1 MNTRRTRF
9 IQNISRCLGREAPPG
24 EAAPLELPNRVQNG
38 YLKEA
43 SAEQLKSVFI
53 TNARAAG
60 TAVHECTVESLNA
73 TLLTAIPQLAEGT
86 ILLSDDPM
94 WEEYQT
100 VGALEKVH
108 GQIHTWDLQR
118 SREHNIAVAES
129 AAVGIAVAQLALAET
144 GTVMVCSHAGCG
156 RSVTLLP
163 YTTVFIIPEENIVPR
178 LTQSMDHIQ
187 RQSKSTLPSS
197 INFISG
203 ASSTSDIELVRV
215 QGVHGPVKI
224 AFVIV
229 RFLKT

>member
-1 MNTRRTRF
+1 MNTHRIGF
-9 IQNISRCLGREAPPG
+9 IQNISRCLGREDLPG
-24 EAAPLELPNRVQNG
+24 EATRLKLPNEIQNE
-38 YLKEA
+38 YLKGA

-53 TNARAAG
+53 TNAQAAG
-60 TAVHECTVESLNA
+60 TAVYECSVDAMNDTI
-73 TLLTAIPQLAEGT
+73 LTAISQLAEGT

-94 WEEYQT
+94 WEEHQT
-100 VGALEKVH
+100 VQALKKAH
-108 GQIHTWDLQR
+108 GQIRTWDLER
-118 SREHNIAVAES
+118 SREHNIDAAES

-144 GTVMVCSHAGCG
+144 GTVMVYSRAGCG

-163 YTTVFIIPEENIVPR
+163 FTTIFIIQEQNIVAR
-178 LTQSMDHIQ
+178 LTQSMDYIQ
-187 RQSKSTLPSS
+187 QQSKSALPSS

-229 RFLKT
+229 R

>member
-1 MNTRRTRF
+1 MNTQRTRF
-9 IQNISRCLGREAPPG
+9 IKNISRCLGREDLPG
-24 EAAPLELPNRVQNG
+24 EATPLELPNEVQNE
-38 YLKEA
+38 YLKGA
-43 SAEQLKSVFI
+43 SDEQLKSVFI

-60 TAVHECTVESLNA
+60 TAVYECTVESMNA
-73 TLLTAIPQLAEGT
+73 TILTAISQLAEGT

-94 WEEYQT
+94 WEEHQT
-100 VGALEKVH
+100 VEALEKVH

-118 SREHNIAVAES
+118 GREHNIDAAES

-144 GTVMVCSHAGCG
+144 GTVMVYSHAGCG

-163 YTTVFIIPEENIVPR
+163 YATVFIIPEENIVPR

-187 RQSKSTLPSS
+187 QQSKSALPSS

-229 RFLKT
+229 R

>member
-1 MNTRRTRF
+1 MNTHRTRF
-9 IQNISRCLGREAPPG
+9 VQNISRCLGREAPSG
-24 EAAPLELPNRVQNG
+24 EATLLELPNQVQNEYMKG
-38 YLKEA
+38 A
-43 SAEQLKSVFI
+43 STEQLKSVFI
-53 TNARAAG
+53 TNALAAG

-73 TLLTAIPQLAEGT
+73 AILAAISQLAEGT

-94 WEEYQT
+94 WEEHQT

-108 GQIHTWDLQR
+108 GRIHTWDLQR

-129 AAVGIAVAQLALAET
+129 AAVGIVVAQLALAET
-144 GTVMVCSHAGCG
+144 GTVMVYSHAGCG

-163 YTTVFIIPEENIVPR
+163 YTTVFIIPEENIVPH
-178 LTQSMDHIQ
+178 LTQSMDHLQ
-187 RQSKSTLPSS
+187 QKSKSALPSS

-224 AFVIV
+224 AFVIL
-229 RFLKT
+229 RSFA